1 MKVVFIALL
10 MITHVFGFLPNPLST
25 IRSSR
30 PRFATTDA
38 EDAAYAE
45 ETALFDQ
52 IDADGDGGIDNRE
65 MTAALSR
72 MGILGPEMQ
81 TIALSKVAVPE
92 TSSAEVNQMFS
103 DADGNGDGII
113 DFAEFATIYKK
124 IKAMAATKNTR

>member
-1 MKVVFIALL
+1 MASLRCLFSVRDHAAPPL
-10 MITHVFGFLPNPLST
+10 FLRST
-25 IRSSR
+25 TN
-30 PRFATTDA
+30 FLDA